1 MSKFFTLLPGLLLA
15 CPGLALASEDMTGT
29 SSSAVAETSVALPA
43 PLAPERYAAL
53 ARKSP
58 FTLASATQENAEFA
72 KDLVLAGYVRLEGKE
87 FVVVAN
93 RNGPQRLM
101 VGTEPST
108 SSQGM
113 VLEKVQRDPEG
124 NPTKMSAVV
133 RKGTE
138 TAVLRYESAGA
149 MGQAIPVP
157 PMSMGQPPGIVPAAP
172 TAPPNP
178 EVRPG
183 RVMPVSPPPSSR

>member
-15 CPGLALASEDMTGT
+15 CLGLALASEDMTGA
-29 SSSAVAETSVALPA
+29 SSSAVAETPVALPA
-43 PLAPERYAAL
+43 PLSPERYAAL
-53 ARKSP
+53 TRKSP
-58 FTLASATQENAEFA
+58 FTLASVTQENAEFA

-87 FVVVAN
+87 FVVVAK

-101 VGTEPST
+101 VGTQPST

-113 VLEKVQRDPEG
+113 VLEKVERDPDG
-124 NPTKMSAVV
+124 NPTKMSAVI
-133 RKGTE
+133 RKGSE
-138 TAVLRYESAGA
+138 SAVLRYESAGA
-149 MGQAIPVP
+149 IGQAMPGTPMPV
-157 PMSMGQPPGIVPAAP
+157 GQPSGIVPAAP

-183 RVMPVSPPPSSR
+183 RVMPVPPPPASQ